1 MTTDHQQNGTWRSG
15 QGQYAQPGVVMQPLV
30 SQPNGEIIHEQKWG
44 QLYAHQDEHLPHEE
58 HHMPTITYQDAPV
71 IQMQEDTSSPDPQ
84 LEAAVEPSPGEQQAN
99 LQPDFQQEKQTTLTP
114 VFGLEI
120 SQES

>member
-30 SQPNGEIIHEQKWG
+30 SQLNGEIIHEQKWG
-44 QLYAHQDEHLPHEE
+44 QLYAHQQTSSTHQIYNSAHQDEHLPNEE

-71 IQMQEDTSSPDPQ
+71 I
-84 LEAAVEPSPGEQQAN
+84 
-99 LQPDFQQEKQTTLTP
+99 
-114 VFGLEI
+114 
-120 SQES
+120 